1 MSPLNLDVL
10 PVSSRL
16 LASLP
21 SNEYRRLLPQLK
33 PISLS
38 FGDVLYDP
46 GDTISYV
53 YFPNDSIVSLL
64 STLNGRASV
73 EIGMIGNEGMVGISL
88 LMGVNRAPTRALVH
102 APGSAMRM
110 PSIAVQQEVQRMG
123 DLYHLLQRYTYSLLT
138 QVCYLSTCNRFHPI
152 DSRLARW
159 LLMSHDRS
167 GSNEL
172 RLTQEFMAEMLGGRR
187 EGVNKAIGTMQRNG
201 IIEYSRGQLK
211 ILDSPALQ
219 RVSCVCYGLIKTQ
232 YDIFS

>member
-10 PVSSRL
+10 SPGSRL

-21 SNEYRRLLPQLK
+21 SDEYRRLLPQIK
-33 PISLS
+33 PITLR
-38 FGDVLYDP
+38 FGDVLYEP

-64 STLNGRASV
+64 STLKGRTSV

-88 LMGVNRAPTRALVH
+88 FMGVDRSPTRALVH
-102 APGSAMRM
+102 AAGSAMRM
-110 PSIAVQQEVQRMG
+110 TSIAVQEEVQRRG
-123 DLYHLLQRYTYSLLT
+123 DLYHLLQRYTHSLLT
-138 QVCYLSTCNRFHPI
+138 QLCYLSTCNRFHAI
-152 DSRLARW
+152 ESRLARW
-159 LLMSHDRS
+159 LLMSRDRS

-187 EGVNKAIGTMQRNG
+187 EGVNKAIGAMQRNG

-219 RVSCVCYGLIKTQ
+219 RASCVCYGLIKSES
-232 YDIFS
+232 DSFS